1 MKELKKLTVLIPC
14 YNEEKGVAKV
24 IKAVPVEKLRKIGYS
39 TEILVVDNNSK
50 DNTSKVAKEA
60 GARVVFEGKQGK
72 RYALEKGF
80 TVAKGDLIAMLD
92 GDNTYPAEEIYHLV
106 KEINGADLVTG
117 TRFYSIWKLSK
128 LFYPKELGFHRVLAN
143 KIGAEMGS
151 LILGKRFTDATTG
164 MRVFKKSLL
173 KKIPKIK
180 AKNLDFEC
188 EFTARVITA
197 GFNYKEVM
205 IKTNFRE
212 GSSSLNYFTDAFR
225 FLWAMIRGR
234 WF

>member
-1 MKELKKLTVLIPC
+1 MKKVTVLIPC

-50 DNTSKVAKEA
+50 DNTSKVAKDA
-60 GARVVFEGKQGK
+60 GARVVFQKKQGK
-72 RYALEKGF
+72 RYALEMGF
-80 TVAKGDLIAMLD
+80 KKAKGDLIAMLD
-92 GDNTYPAEEIYHLV
+92 GDNTYPAGEIFNLV
-106 KEINGADLVTG
+106 NEIDGADLVIG

-128 LFYPKELGFHRVLAN
+128 IRYPKELGFHRVLAN
-143 KIGAEMGS
+143 KVGAEMGS
-151 LILGKRFTDATTG
+151 IILGKRLTDATTG
-164 MRVFKKSLL
+164 MRVFKKSIL

-188 EFTARVITA
+188 EFTARVITE
-197 GFNYKEVM
+197 GLKYKEVK

-212 GSSSLNYFTDAFR
+212 GSSSLNYFTDSFR

-234 WF
+234 WN